1 LKKRYLT
8 AALLAAAITSF
19 GQQTTPYVKKRIAR
33 TDVQAL
39 FSFYTQDNDH
49 SAVTGGQGTEDLQVY
64 TSQVS
69 IDVNKDSINTFHLDG
84 GVDVISS
91 ASTDRI
97 DFEMSSASKVD
108 ARSHARIGY
117 NRLLPTQHMNVGAT
131 ASFSIESDYL
141 SIGGGLSWNYT
152 NPSQQREVSLAVQ
165 AYFDDLRWGRLENGH
180 PQKLVYPEELRYK
193 NWFDEYRRNSI
204 NIEAGFLQT
213 INRRM
218 TLGIYP
224 AITYQQGLLSTPF
237 HRIYFT
243 DGSKG
248 IETLPSGRLKIP
260 VGLQVNTFLGNSWV
274 LRTSY
279 RYFYDDFGIVAHAL
293 NVESAVKISR
303 VFTVTPFVRLYTQQ
317 GADYFKAYNKHDVS
331 ETYYTS
337 DYDLSSFESIKPG
350 VGIRY
355 APFTRGKTIT
365 FNDIEMRYALYHRT
379 DGMQA
384 HMITV
389 FFNYTVERAKT
400 RPLSER

>member
-1 LKKRYLT
+1 LKRRYLT
-8 AALLAAAITSF
+8 AALLAATLTSF

-49 SAVTGGQGTEDLQVY
+49 SAVTGGIGTEDLQVY

-69 IDVNKDSINTFHLDG
+69 ADVRKDSINTFHIDG

-117 NRLLPTQHMNVGAT
+117 NRLLPAKRMNVGAT
-131 ASFSIESDYL
+131 ASFSIESDYM
-141 SIGGGLSWNYT
+141 SIGGGLSWSYT

-165 AYFDDLRWGRLENGH
+165 AYFDDLRWGRFENGH
-180 PQKLVYPEELRYK
+180 PQNLVYPEELRYK
-193 NWFDEYRRNSI
+193 EWFDHYRRTSVNV
-204 NIEAGFLQT
+204 EAGFLQT

-218 TLGIYP
+218 TLGFYP
-224 AITYQQGLLSTPF
+224 GITYQQGLLSTPF

-243 DGSKG
+243 DDTKAV
-248 IETLPSGRLKIP
+248 EKLPGGRLKIP
-260 VGLQVNTFLGNSWV
+260 VGIQLNTFIGSSWV
-274 LRTSY
+274 VRTAY

-303 VFTVTPFVRLYTQQ
+303 IFTVTPFVRVYTQQ
-317 GADYFKAYNKHDVS
+317 GADYFKPYKKH
-331 ETYYTS
+331 EATERYYTS

-350 VGIRY
+350 IGLRY
-355 APFTRGKTIT
+355 APFARRRVMT
-365 FNDIEMRYALYHRT
+365 FNEIELRYALYHRT

-389 FFNYTVERAKT
+389 FLNYTVEREKEL
-400 RPLSER
+400 R

>member
-1 LKKRYLT
+1 MKRRYLT
-8 AALLAAAITSF
+8 AALLAATLISF

-69 IDVNKDSINTFHLDG
+69 VDVKKDSINTFHIDG

-108 ARSHARIGY
+108 ARSHARVGY
-117 NRLLPTQHMNVGAT
+117 TRLLPAKRMTVGAT
-131 ASFSIESDYL
+131 ASFSIESDYM

-165 AYFDDLRWGRLENGH
+165 AYFDDLRWGRFENGH
-180 PQKLVYPEELRYK
+180 PQNLVYPEELRYK
-193 NWFDEYRRNSI
+193 EWFDNYRRTSVNV
-204 NIEAGFLQT
+204 EAGFLQT

-224 AITYQQGLLSTPF
+224 GIAYQQGLLSTPF

-243 DGSKG
+243 DDTQAVEK
-248 IETLPSGRLKIP
+248 LPSGRLKIP
-260 VGLQVNTFLGNSWV
+260 VGIQLNTFVGNGWV
-274 LRTSY
+274 LRTAY

-293 NVESAVKISR
+293 NVESAVKVSR
-303 VFTVTPFVRLYTQQ
+303 VFTVTPFVRVYTQR
-317 GADYFKAYNKHDVS
+317 GADYFKPYKKHDS
-331 ETYYTS
+331 AEAYYTS

-350 VGIRY
+350 IGFRY
-355 APFTRGKTIT
+355 APFARRRVTT
-365 FNDIEMRYALYHRT
+365 FNEIELRYASYHRS

-384 HMITV
+384 HMITL
-389 FFNYTVERAKT
+389 FFNYTVEREKIL
-400 RPLSER
+400 R